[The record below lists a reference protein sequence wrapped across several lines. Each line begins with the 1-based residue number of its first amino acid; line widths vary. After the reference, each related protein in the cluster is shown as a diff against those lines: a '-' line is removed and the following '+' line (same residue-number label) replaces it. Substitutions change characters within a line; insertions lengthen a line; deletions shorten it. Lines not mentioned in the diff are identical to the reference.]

1 MSNVKKQLSLSEK
14 RAKETEDPLLDTAEN
29 SINELIGT
37 FFSTPYIFYT
47 ENDLHCYLY
56 KLLSEGLTEAGYGV
70 YETSDNKLSVLLHKE
85 YPTKKMYSREFCE
98 EDPKGSRGHF
108 DLCIWNPE
116 EIRNRVFRSKNSKEI
131 SKEQQTLFA
140 FEFLL
145 VEENDK
151 DLEDAIDHTMW
162 DMLKLKDNEVEHG
175 YILVFARDWSYREDF
190 LKKIREKR
198 IPSNIT
204 FVYVEAGD
212 EKNIVER
219 L

>member
-1 MSNVKKQLSLSEK
+1 MQK
-14 RAKETEDPLLDTAEN
+14 RARETEDPLLNVAETC
-29 SINELIGT
+29 INDLTGT
-37 FFSTPYIFYT
+37 FFSAPYLFYT

-56 KLLSEGLTEAGYGV
+56 RLLSERLANAGYGL
-70 YETSDNKLSVLLHKE
+70 YETMDKKLSNLLHKE
-85 YPTKKMYSREFCE
+85 YPTKKRYSREFLI

-116 EIRNRVFRSKNSKEI
+116 EVGKRLLRCRNSKEI

-145 VEENDK
+145 VEGTDK
-151 DLEDAIDHTMW
+151 STLMHAIDHTMW
-162 DMLKLKDNEVEHG
+162 DMLKLKDNEVKYG
-175 YILVFARDWSYREDF
+175 YILFFARDWSFREDF
-190 LKKIREKR
+190 LVKIKERR

-204 FVYVEAGD
+204 LVYVEASD
-212 EKNIVER
+212 NQNIVER